1 MAFKIFKKKDNGKSR
16 KQSAREKNEHTNKE
30 INIITWV
37 FVIAFVALT
46 AHIVYFTAFQSESF
60 INNSYNGKRAELL
73 ARRIV
78 RGRIISA
85 DGKILAETVG
95 NGAEEVRSYPY
106 GSLFAHAVGF
116 AAQGGTGVESISG
129 FTLLRSDDPINL
141 RIKNDINGIKNNG
154 DTVITTLDT
163 GLQKAAYDAFGKH
176 KGAVIAINVKT
187 GEILAMVSKPD
198 FDPNDIEELWTELN
212 DDEENSPLVNRATLG
227 LYPPGST
234 FKIVT
239 ALEYI
244 KEHPDI
250 TGYEFDCNGSFTFED
265 ITISCYHGAQHGHL
279 DLKSSFARSCNSS
292 FANITSQLD
301 RKKFEETCSRL
312 MFNSRL
318 PSPFSYRES
327 SVLIN
332 DTSKTPEVIQA
343 GIGQGRTQVTPIHMA
358 MITAA
363 VANDGILMRPMVV
376 SAVRNSRGTGV
387 KTYSPTEY
395 ARLMSSEE
403 SHLLRE
409 LMREVVISGTG
420 YRLQGTDGYEI
431 AGKTGSAE
439 YSKDKT
445 KSHAWFTGFAPVD
458 DPRIAVTV
466 IAEGAGSGGESAAP
480 VARKVFDAWFSE
492 QRYYK
497 Y

>member
-1 MAFKIFKKKDNGKSR
+1 MAFKIFKKKDTGKSR

-46 AHIVYFTAFQSESF
+46 GHIVYFTAFQSESF
-60 INNSYNGKRAELL
+60 INNSYNSKRAELL

-78 RGRIISA
+78 RGRIVSA

-116 AAQGGTGVESISG
+116 ASQGGTGVESISG

-403 SHLLRE
+403 SRLLRE

-458 DPRIAVTV
+458 DPQIAVTV

-480 VARKVFDAWFSE
+480 VARKVFDAWFS
-492 QRYYK
+492 K
-497 Y
+497 

>member
-1 MAFKIFKKKDNGKSR
+1 MIFGIFKKKNNKNSE
-16 KQSAREKNEHTNKE
+16 KQSARERNERTNKE
-30 INIITWV
+30 INFITWI
-37 FVIAFVALT
+37 FVIIFVALIG
-46 AHIVYFTAFQSESF
+46 HIIYFTEFQSDSF

-78 RGRIISA
+78 RGKILSA
-85 DGKILAETVG
+85 DGQILAETVN
-95 NGAEEVRSYPY
+95 NGAEESRSYPY
-106 GSLFAHAVGF
+106 GRLFAHAVGF

-129 FTLLRSDDPINL
+129 FTLLKSDDPINI
-141 RIKNDINGIKNNG
+141 RIRNDINGIKNNG
-154 DTVITTLDT
+154 DTVITTLNT
-163 GLQKAAYDAFGKH
+163 GLQKAAYDAFGNH

-198 FDPNDIEELWTELN
+198 YDPNNIEEMWSGLN
-212 DDEENSPLVNRATLG
+212 EDTENSPLVNRATLG

-244 KEHPDI
+244 REHPEI
-250 TGYEFDCNGSFTFED
+250 SGYEFDCNGSFTFED
-265 ITISCYHGAQHGHL
+265 ITISCYHGTQHGHL

-292 FANITSQLD
+292 FANITSRLD
-301 RKKFEETCSRL
+301 RKEFEKTCSQL
-312 MFNSRL
+312 MFNTRL

-332 DTSKTPEVIQA
+332 DTTKTPEVIQA

-363 VANDGILMRPMVV
+363 VANDGVLMRPMVI
-376 SAVRNSRGTGV
+376 SAVKNSRGTGV
-387 KTYSPTEY
+387 KSYAPVEY
-395 ARLMSSEE
+395 GRLMSSEE
-403 SHLLRE
+403 SRVLRE
-409 LMREVVISGTG
+409 LMREVIISGTG
-420 YRLQGTDGYEI
+420 YRLQGTDDYEA

-445 KSHAWFTGFAPVD
+445 RSHAWFTGFAPVD
-458 DPRIAVTV
+458 DPQIAVTV
-466 IAEGAGSGGESAAP
+466 IAEGAGSGGETAAP
-480 VARKVFDAWFSE
+480 VARKVFDAWFS
-492 QRYYK
+492 K
-497 Y
+497 